1 MGNLKL
7 RLSLIA
13 AGFLAVGSVS
23 AQLRL
28 TLDEAVQMALSE
40 NPTVRIADLEV
51 ERCDYVRMQTRG
63 SLLPQLT
70 AEGTYQRSIVKST
83 MRGGISFGA
92 DNTYTATAN
101 LSVPLFAPAV
111 YRTLK
116 LNRTQMAAAVE
127 SARSSRLT
135 LVAEVK
141 KAFYNILLARQSLAT
156 LEESRCTIQQTVD
169 DTKMKYEQG
178 LASEYD
184 YVTAQVEL
192 SNLLPTI
199 TQTKNSIDLAE
210 LQLKMYLSIPET
222 VAVEPVGN
230 LDALRDLVLTAGE
243 PLSTDVSQ
251 NSDLRAL
258 DIQAE
263 VLHYQLKAANAA
275 RIPTIAAFGSAT
287 ITGNDMEDFR
297 QMMQGGAESG
307 TGEAVAALNSSKYYW
322 THPIT
327 VGLQISIPIFSGL
340 TNSYKAREVRNR
352 LVQLDLQ
359 RDYARRQ
366 TAVAVQSAIN
376 NLLTARET
384 MLAQAKTMEQADK
397 AYRISD
403 TRFRAGAGTILELNT
418 AQLNRTQAHLN
429 YSQAIYDYLS
439 AQADYDQIVGKEP
452 ERNEKV
458 KP

>member
-1 MGNLKL
+1 MDIT
-7 RLSLIA
+7 SLEYFKIIA
-13 AGFLAVGSVS
+13 
-23 AQLRL
+23 
-28 TLDEAVQMALSE
+28 E
-40 NPTVRIADLEV
+40 N
-51 ERCDYVRMQTRG
+51 G
-63 SLLPQLT
+63 SLTKAAQQLHIT
-70 AEGTYQRSIVKST
+70 QPAMSAMLKKLEEELGVELFDRSPNRIHLNKAGEVALVHVNTILRNVEQLK
-83 MRGGISFGA
+83 A
-92 DNTYTATAN
+92 DV
-101 LSVPLFAPAV
+101 LSA
-111 YRTLK
+111 
-116 LNRTQMAAAVE
+116 
-127 SARSSRLT
+127 
-135 LVAEVK
+135 
-141 KAFYNILLARQSLAT
+141 ARQSQT
-156 LEESRCTIQQTVD
+156 LSIAFCDQGVRWFSVPRFSVAHPEIRVNDDLYEGD
-169 DTKMKYEQG
+169 DT
-178 LASEYD
+178 
-184 YVTAQVEL
+184 VEL
-192 SNLLPTI
+192 LRERVYDLMVTPQKIQDTRIQSLPFLSD
-199 TQTKNSIDLAE
+199 QV
-210 LQLKMYLSIPET
+210 YLSIPET

-230 LDALRDLVLTAGE
+230 LDALRDLVLTDGE